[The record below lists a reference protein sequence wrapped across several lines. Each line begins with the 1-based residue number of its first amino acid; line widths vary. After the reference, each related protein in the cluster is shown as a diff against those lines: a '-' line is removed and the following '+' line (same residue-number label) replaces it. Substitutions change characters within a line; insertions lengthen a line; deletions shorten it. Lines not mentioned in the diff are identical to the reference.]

1 MNTQPRMS
9 APIGRLKVRTSE
21 GRNRRA
27 SATGRWKSADPPMD
41 VECSEAGEARDDEGP
56 PRFYPF
62 SLRHSDPGD
71 D

>member
-1 MNTQPRMS
+1 MS

-27 SATGRWKSADPPMD
+27 SATGRWKSVDPPMD
-41 VECSEAGEARDDEGP
+41 VEGGEAGEARDEEGP

-62 SLRHSDPGD
+62 SLRRSDAGD